1 MLSVSLWLVVN
12 SYLIRQVYSV
22 GIAHSIADEPSA
34 CIVAIVDFNH
44 GKRLSIRVETGIQ
57 NSNSGILVTFIQ
69 QALGYTEALL
79 AAGEPTPQRLLQV
92 LWRIQHRCGSVPE
105 QVILR
110 LSASLGIPPARIRG
124 VIGFYSFLHAAP
136 RGDYDIL
143 FSDNITDRMAGGP
156 ALARWFCERM
166 AVEPGVPRSDGRLTV
181 DTTSCTGM
189 GDQGPALLINGR
201 AITRLDRQRLEQ
213 IADLIDQHL
222 PLQQWPQPLFQVD
235 GNIHRRDALL
245 ETVVAPGE
253 ALGVLLKQ
261 GAERQLQ
268 ELEQSGLRGRG
279 GAGFKTALK
288 WRLCRA
294 APDAQRYVVCNADE
308 GEPGTFKDRVLLQ
321 FHPDQVIEGMTL
333 CAGVIGAGKGFIYL
347 RGEYRYLLEPLQAA
361 LERRREQGLLGES
374 ILDRSGFDFDI
385 EIHLGAGAYIC
396 GEESA
401 LIESLEGKR
410 GIPRNRPPFP
420 VTEGYLGHPTVVN
433 NVETLMAAALIGAR
447 GSTEY
452 RRSGTAQSSG
462 TKLLSISG
470 DCRSP
475 GVYEYPMG
483 VSIRQVL
490 EDCGGIGAQAVQVSG
505 AAGETIPEADF
516 ERCIAFEDVATGGS
530 FMVFGRP
537 RKMLEMV
544 QNFNHF
550 FTHES
555 CGFCTPC
562 RVGGV
567 LLRGLVDKLCRG
579 QASGY
584 DLQEMRQIGSLM
596 RDTSHCGL
604 GQTAA
609 RPVLDMLERFPDWY
623 RSNLSATGFEPDFDL
638 DAALDEARELAGRL
652 PGSRL
657 PPGDRA

>member
-1 MLSVSLWLVVN
+1 
-12 SYLIRQVYSV
+12 
-22 GIAHSIADEPSA
+22 
-34 CIVAIVDFNH
+34 
-44 GKRLSIRVETGIQ
+44 
-57 NSNSGILVTFIQ
+57 VTPIQ
-69 QALGYTEALL
+69 QALDYTEALL
-79 AAGEPTPQRLLQV
+79 TPEESVAQGLLQV
-92 LWRIQHRCGSVPE
+92 LWRIQHRYGFIPE
-105 QVILR
+105 QVVAL
-110 LSASLGIPPARIRG
+110 LSARLDQSRARIRG
-124 VIGFYSFLHAAP
+124 VIDFYRFLHSTP

-143 FSDNITDRMAGGP
+143 FSDNISDRMAGSH
-156 ALARWFCERM
+156 ALLYGFCERM
-166 AVEPGVPRSDGRLTV
+166 AVEPGVPRNDGRLTV

-189 GDQGPALLINGR
+189 GDQGPALLVNGQ
-201 AITRLDRQRLEQ
+201 AVTRLNRQRLEQ
-213 IADLIDQHL
+213 IADLIDQQL
-222 PLQQWPQPLFQVD
+222 PLQQWPQAFFQVEE
-235 GNIHRRDALL
+235 NIRRRDALL
-245 ETVVAPGE
+245 QTAVAPGE
-253 ALGVLLKQ
+253 ALGALLQ
-261 GAERQLQ
+261 AGAERQLQ

-288 WRLCRA
+288 WQFCRQ
-294 APDAQRYVVCNADE
+294 APDQQRYVVCNADE

-321 FHPDQVIEGMTL
+321 FHADQVIEGMTL
-333 CAGVIGAGKGFIYL
+333 CAGIIGAGRGFIYL
-347 RGEYRYLLEPLQAA
+347 RGEYLYLLESLQAV
-361 LERRREQGLLGES
+361 LQRRREQGLLGES
-374 ILDRSGFDFDI
+374 ILGRSGFDFDI
-385 EIHLGAGAYIC
+385 EIHLGAGAYVC

-447 GSTEY
+447 GSAEY
-452 RRSGTAQSSG
+452 RRLGTARSSG

-490 EDCGGIGAQAVQVSG
+490 KDCGGIDAQAVQVSG
-505 AAGETIPEADF
+505 AAGETLPETAFD
-516 ERCIAFEDVATGGS
+516 RHIAFEDVATGGS
-530 FMVFGRP
+530 FMVFGRQ

-596 RDTSHCGL
+596 RDASHCGL

-609 RPVLDMLERFPDWY
+609 RPVLAMLNRFPDWY
-623 RSNLSATGFEPDFDL
+623 RPYLSSTGFEPDFDL
-638 DAALDEARELAGRL
+638 DTALDEARELAGRL
-652 PGSRL
+652 PGGR
-657 PPGDRA
+657 PPPEDTA